1 MKGNDWKGSAES
13 RRLGQGRRF
22 GGRQCVRECEA
33 KTDEAGFRRA
43 RRFLSWLRACAVV
56 SSPGATKRV
65 FVVNLGSRQLFRRRN
80 RLTEND
86 EMVARERTGMQKHAD
101 YG

>member
-22 GGRQCVRECEA
+22 GGRQRVRECEA

-43 RRFLSWLRACAVV
+43 RRFLSWLRARAVV
-56 SSPGATKRV
+56 SGPGATQRV
-65 FVVNLGSRQLFRRRN
+65 FVEGLGSRQLFRRRN
-80 RLTEND
+80 RLAEND
-86 EMVARERTGMQKHAD
+86 EMVARERTGMQ
-101 YG
+101 